1 MPQPSL
7 PASSLSLNNCFGL
20 PCTIAKL
27 YLSRFPAGPMA
38 SLFHALILIFSVLV
52 IPSIFS
58 WYIQIPLFFLVLNCS
73 QLSQLLPIQGAF
85 SASCFLTPIPIP
97 VVMAFLFEIC
107 LLKVLQL
114 LYGNCA
120 LCSIGFL
127 FIYASLSLY
136 RQHF

>member
-1 MPQPSL
+1 MPLPSL

-20 PCTIAKL
+20 PCTVAKL
-27 YLSRFPAGPMA
+27 YLSRFPTGPKA
-38 SLFHALILIFSVLV
+38 SLFHALVLIFSELV

-58 WYIQIPLFFLVLNCS
+58 WYIQIPLLFLVLF
-73 QLSQLLPIQGAF
+73 QLLPIQGAF
-85 SASCFLTPIPIP
+85 PASCFLTPIPIP

-127 FIYASLSLY
+127 FIYASLSPY